1 MKTKLTYLFVL
12 CLLVCIALPAV
23 LLSNSTSAASGQLT
37 DIQEISDRVL
47 LLESGFD
54 WLKWFIVI
62 CLPALLVLVTYFH
75 SDTGKKIDKLDSRID
90 KLESNTRQDIQRLE
104 SRIDKLDSKLESGI
118 QDIRILLIQ
127 NTSQQDTS
135 KASPQARRQAKR

>member
-1 MKTKLTYLFVL
+1 MKKTLLFIL
-12 CLLVCIALPAV
+12 CLLVCIALPAA
-23 LLSNSTSAASGQLT
+23 LLSNTASSASGQLT

-54 WLKWFIVI
+54 WLKWFIVA

-75 SDTGKKIDKLDSRID
+75 SDTGKKINKLDSRMDKID
-90 KLESNTRQDIQRLE
+90 
-104 SRIDKLDSKLESGI
+104 SRIDKLESGI

-127 NTSQQDTS
+127 KQTSQQDTKQGKPGKTPS
-135 KASPQARRQAKR
+135 